1 MNRSLITPTAIA
13 AAAAALVMASITGPA
28 SAAWPDD
35 QAIGT
40 GSATTHAPGD
50 STTLRFRAP
59 AFDQT
64 RVPTPSTPDAPF
76 AAGDELFWVAE
87 LYRGAKHVGSAPHQC
102 TADGAGFLLCQA
114 SALLP
119 GGEVTFQTALDL
131 ESAAAVPVPVTG
143 GSGCYRH
150 ASGQLE
156 IDFND
161 DGSSRWVLSLRGVC
175 G

>member
-1 MNRSLITPTAIA
+1 MRPDNQGIRIDG
-13 AAAAALVMASITGPA
+13 AS
-28 SAAWPDD
+28 S
-35 QAIGT
+35 
-40 GSATTHAPGD
+40 HAHGD

-87 LYRGAKHVGSAPHQC
+87 LYQGAKHVGSAPHQC

-114 SALLP
+114 SAVLP

-131 ESAAAVPVPVTG
+131 DSAAAVPVPVTG

-161 DGSSRWVLSLRGVC
+161 DGSSRWALSLRGVC
-175 G
+175 S